1 MYLTQL
7 IPNVVRYEN
16 LTAHNGDHIELS
28 KESRL
33 FLEERGHQLRGS
45 EALAVT
51 QLIVQTLKTPMN
63 FNRKVGENTKSLTKH
78 GTLTAVSDP
87 RKGGCPAAV

>member
-1 MYLTQL
+1 MQL

-16 LTAHNGDHIELS
+16 LTAYDGDHIELS
-28 KESRL
+28 EESRL
-33 FLEERGHQLRGS
+33 FLEERGHQLNEAS
-45 EALAVT
+45 ALAIT
-51 QLIVQTLKTPMN
+51 QLVVQTIKTPINM
-63 FNRKVGENTKSLTKH
+63 NRKIGEDTNLHTKL